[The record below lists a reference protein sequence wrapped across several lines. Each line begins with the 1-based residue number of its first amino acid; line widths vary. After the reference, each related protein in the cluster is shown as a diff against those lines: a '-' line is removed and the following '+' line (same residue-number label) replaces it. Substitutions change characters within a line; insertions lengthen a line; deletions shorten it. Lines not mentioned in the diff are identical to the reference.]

1 MKIRQAEVKDTKD
14 ILALIKGKAQF
25 DGCLDSLLATE
36 QSIAEAFFSA
46 SPKSWALVA
55 EVDSQLVGIATY
67 YNIYS
72 TFKAKPGIWLDD
84 LYIFPQYR
92 KIGIG
97 KALIKEL
104 CLIAKSNDCC
114 RLDWI
119 VARDNESGRAFYET
133 IGAKIFE
140 EVRHARLDEIAINS
154 LLNKIAYKALQH
166 RTLRVLDSF

>member
-1 MKIRQAEVKDTKD
+1 VLGKKSGVILVKIRQAEIKDTKD
-14 ILALIKGKAQF
+14 ILALIKGKAEF

-36 QSIAEAFFSA
+36 QSIAEAFFSS

-55 EVDSQLVGIATY
+55 EVDSLLVGIATY

-84 LYIFPQYR
+84 LFIFPPYR

-104 CLIAKSNDCC
+104 CIVAKTNDCC
-114 RLDWI
+114 RIDWV
-119 VARDNESGRAFYET
+119 VARDNENGRAFYESM
-133 IGAKIFE
+133 GAKISE
-140 EVRHARLDEIAINS
+140 EVRHARLDNIAINS
-154 LLNKIAYKALQH
+154 LLNKTA
-166 RTLRVLDSF
+166 

>member
-1 MKIRQAEVKDTKD
+1 MKIRQAEINDIKD
-14 ILALIKGKAQF
+14 ILALIKGKAEF
-25 DGCLDSLLATE
+25 DGCFDSLLATE
-36 QSIAEAFFSA
+36 QNIAEAFFSN

-84 LYIFPQYR
+84 LFVFPQYR

-104 CLIAKSNDCC
+104 CKVAKTNGCC
-114 RLDWI
+114 RVDWI
-119 VARDNESGRAFYET
+119 VARDNENGRAFYESV
-133 IGAKIFE
+133 GAKIFE
-140 EVRHARLDEIAINS
+140 EVRHSRLGEVAIDDF
-154 LLNKIAYKALQH
+154 LNKNL
-166 RTLRVLDSF
+166 